1 MHQVKFTTIVAAL
14 FSAVLLGTAVDAIL
28 NLGDTFK
35 GTILVEDTDVVE
47 FSAVAGQK
55 LNVSV
60 KADKGQGLLPQFR
73 VVDLTTDEDVV
84 ALIASG
90 KSKTSV
96 KKVVLPSTGLYQIE
110 VSGAEGTIGSYTM
123 TTSTKIGKDVKSI
136 VNEAGAGT
144 GSTQE
149 TPFDANAQWTLDG
162 TIAAGKKSDAVPFNP
177 TIDGPLT
184 EGGDPVELTGFI
196 TKKNDKFTIK
206 DLVIPALGSYVISV
220 ENQGLS
226 GVIKTSLK
234 LKPNKTQKQTITED
248 AK

>member
-1 MHQVKFTTIVAAL
+1 MQQVKFTTIVAAL
-14 FSAVLLGTAVDAIL
+14 FSAVLLGTVADAIL

-35 GTILVEDTDVVE
+35 GTILVDDTDVVE

-73 VVDLTTDEDVV
+73 VVDLSTIEDVV
-84 ALIASG
+84 PLTSSG

-96 KKVVLPSTGLYQIE
+96 KKVVLPSTGLYRIE
-110 VSGAEGTIGSYTM
+110 VSGAEGTIGSYTL

-136 VNEAGAGT
+136 VNEVGVGAEE
-144 GSTQE
+144 TQE
-149 TPFDANAQWTLDG
+149 TPFDANTQWTLDG
-162 TIAAGKKSDAVPFNP
+162 TIAASKKSEAVPFNP
-177 TIDGPLT
+177 TIEGPLT

-206 DLVIPALGSYVISV
+206 DLVIPALGTYVISV

-248 AK
+248 GK